1 MNAEQASKRSVAEAD
16 PAEFRGRP
24 WPLDET
30 ATAFNGSV
38 GVMASA
44 CREEEIDRNTGSPTW
59 WRRVTAN
66 QTPVTDSPGLRGVTE
81 RPVVVMKPG
90 NSGGAKGP

>member
-1 MNAEQASKRSVAEAD
+1 MPGLEKTLVAEAD

-24 WPLDET
+24 MPLGET
-30 ATAFNGSV
+30 ATAPSGSV

-44 CREEEIDRNTGSPTW
+44 CLEEEIDRNTGSPTW

-66 QTPVTDSPGLRGVTE
+66 QTPVTDRLGQVG
-81 RPVVVMKPG
+81 
-90 NSGGAKGP
+90 

>member
-1 MNAEQASKRSVAEAD
+1 VNAEQASKRHVAEAD

-44 CREEEIDRNTGSPTW
+44 CLEEEIDRNTGSPSEERSWLST
-59 WRRVTAN
+59 R
-66 QTPVTDSPGLRGVTE
+66 TP
-81 RPVVVMKPG
+81 
-90 NSGGAKGP
+90 